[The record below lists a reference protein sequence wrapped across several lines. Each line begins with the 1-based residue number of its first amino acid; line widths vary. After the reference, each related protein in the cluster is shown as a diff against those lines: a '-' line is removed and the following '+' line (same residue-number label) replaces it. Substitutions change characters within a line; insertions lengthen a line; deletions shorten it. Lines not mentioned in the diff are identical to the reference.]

1 MSCPGFKAYMT
12 AARPRLSLV
21 RPSSAPPRDA
31 QRLMLEVAGGS
42 RAAFQE
48 LAAHFAAPL
57 VRFCSKQVADAAV
70 GEELAQD
77 VLLAV
82 WQSRHRFIGGD
93 AASWVF
99 TIAVN
104 RCRKHRRSLLRWFSS
119 RARLE
124 SSADAGPDVIE
135 ALGNHQQA
143 AQLRAALESLSEELR
158 EVLVLRLDTGLDY
171 RSIGE
176 AVGCTEGAARVRV
189 HAAIRRLRGL
199 MEVAP

>member
-1 MSCPGFKAYMT
+1 
-12 AARPRLSLV
+12 
-21 RPSSAPPRDA
+21 
-31 QRLMLEVAGGS
+31 MLEVAGGS
-42 RAAFQE
+42 RAAFHE
-48 LAAHFAAPL
+48 LAAHFAGPL
-57 VRFCSKQVADAAV
+57 VRFCTKQVADAAV

-82 WQSRHRFIGGD
+82 WQSRHRFTGGD

-119 RARLE
+119 RARIE
-124 SSADAGPDVIE
+124 AADSGLDVIE
-135 ALGNHQQA
+135 ALGTHQQA
-143 AQLRAALESLSEELR
+143 AQLRASVESLSDELR

-171 RSIGE
+171 RAIGE

-189 HAAIRRLRGL
+189 HAAIRRLRGG

>member
-1 MSCPGFKAYMT
+1 
-12 AARPRLSLV
+12 
-21 RPSSAPPRDA
+21 
-31 QRLMLEVAGGS
+31 MLEVARGN
-42 RAAFQE
+42 RAAFHE
-48 LAAHFAAPL
+48 LAAHFAGPL
-57 VRFCSKQVADAAV
+57 VRFCAKQVADAAI

-82 WQSRHRFIGGD
+82 WQSRQRFTGGD

-104 RCRKHRRSLLRWFSS
+104 RCLKHRRSVLRWFSS
-119 RARLE
+119 RARIE
-124 SSADAGPDVIE
+124 SADSGPDVSE

-143 AQLRAALESLSEELR
+143 AHLEAAIESLSEDLR

>member
-1 MSCPGFKAYMT
+1 MT

-21 RPSSAPPRDA
+21 RPSPPRDA
-31 QRLMLEVAGGS
+31 QRLMLLMLEVGGGS
-42 RAAFQE
+42 RAAFHE

-57 VRFCSKQVADAAV
+57 VRFCTRQVADAAV

-82 WQSRHRFIGGD
+82 WQSRHRFTGGD

-104 RCRKHRRSLLRWFSS
+104 RCRKHRRSLLRWFSA
-119 RARLE
+119 RARIE
-124 SSADAGPDVIE
+124 SADSGPDVVE

-143 AQLRAALESLSEELR
+143 ALLKAAVQSLSDELR

-189 HAAIRRLRGL
+189 HAAIRRLRGG